1 MSNSRS
7 LLRYGGFILS
17 VTTARVIGTL
27 LTAAIFPFLVRRLGV
42 DVYGLWSYVVAVC
55 AFTGLLSNPG
65 LTTYTAQQVAARREA
80 AFETISDV
88 LVLRLLAG
96 AVGMLAVL
104 VVARFEHRHDVR
116 VLLMWYGIGS
126 VLTGGLSLDYLL
138 PSLELFHVQSF
149 VTITQQSLYAV
160 GIFTMVRSP
169 KDVIWVPVSIL
180 GSTLV
185 TSIISWI
192 FLWRAGFR
200 FRFSLA
206 PRRWAAILVPSVHYA
221 GSSFMANLYHRTGH
235 FAVRWYLGEHALGLY
250 AAVARLADVLRN
262 FLSIGQT
269 VLMPRMALR
278 AGSPDGLSRLTRIAT
293 FILVLFGVP
302 LAVGGIVTAPVVVPW
317 LLGAQFKEAVH
328 AFQWVALYVIAA
340 PSAALFAGTILY
352 AMGRHRAYF
361 VSTAVGAVSAI
372 VLYLILPPLFG
383 IAGACV
389 AFVLGEVG
397 VALCAFLLCPPQV
410 RSAAR
415 TPVLWIALI
424 ASLLMG
430 AVLWIA
436 LPKHM
441 PPLVLVGLGC
451 VVYVITW
458 AAVGREVLKKE
469 VVGVA

>member
-1 MSNSRS
+1 MSNSKS

-17 VTTARVIGTL
+17 VTTARVVGTL
-27 LTAAIFPFLVRRLGV
+27 LTAATFPFLVRRLGV

-65 LTTYTAQQVAARREA
+65 LTTYAAQQVAARREA

-88 LVLRLLAG
+88 LVLRLLASSV
-96 AVGMLAVL
+96 AALAVL
-104 VVARFEHRHDVR
+104 VVARFDHRQDVR
-116 VLLMWYGIGS
+116 VLLTWYGIGS

-160 GIFTMVRSP
+160 GIFAMVRSP
-169 KDVIWVPVSIL
+169 KDVIWVPVSVL

-200 FRFSLA
+200 FRFSFA
-206 PRRWAAILVPSVHYA
+206 PLRWALILVPSVHYA
-221 GSSFMANLYHRTGH
+221 GSSLMSNLYHRTGH

-269 VLMPRMALR
+269 VLMPRMALH
-278 AGSPDGLSRLTRIAT
+278 ASSPDGLSRLTRIAT

-328 AFQWVALYVIAA
+328 AFQWVVLYVIAA
-340 PSAALFAGTILY
+340 PAAALFAGTILY

-361 VSTAVGAVSAI
+361 VSTALGAVSAI

-383 IAGACV
+383 IAGACI

-397 VALCAFLLCPPQV
+397 VALCSFLLCPPQV
-410 RSAAR
+410 RAAAR

-424 ASLLMG
+424 ASLSMG

-436 LPKHM
+436 LPRHM

-451 VVYVITW
+451 GIYAVVWVTAGRNLLKREIV
-458 AAVGREVLKKE
+458 AVT
-469 VVGVA
+469 